1 MESIK
6 QNVARTLGNFSNIS
20 SWNTT
25 MSSKEV
31 NYMLD
36 HYSDLVICNGSV
48 RKIQVDKITEN
59 IFKVYTIK
67 N

>member
-1 MESIK
+1 METTK
-6 QNVARTLGNFSNIS
+6 QNVLRTLGNFSNIP

-25 MSSKEV
+25 MTSKEV
-31 NYMLD
+31 DYMLKN
-36 HYSDLVICNGSV
+36 HSDLVVCNGLV

-59 IFKVYTIK
+59 NFKVYTIK